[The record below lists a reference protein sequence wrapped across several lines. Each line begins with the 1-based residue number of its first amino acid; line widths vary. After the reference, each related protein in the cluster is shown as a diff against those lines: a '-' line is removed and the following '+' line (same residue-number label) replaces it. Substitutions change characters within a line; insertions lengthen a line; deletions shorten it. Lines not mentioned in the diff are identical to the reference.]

1 MNNLY
6 ALYREVNPTT
16 GVEFTATG
24 SFIACDETN
33 LIVCKASELEIYSLT
48 QIDIDQVFYYHFIYL
63 IDGRTYNIYDYEMF
77 VPYQWNYYFYEC
89 Y

>member
-6 ALYREVNPTT
+6 AIYREVNPTT

-48 QIDIDQVFYYHFIYL
+48 QIDIDQVF
-63 IDGRTYNIYDYEMF
+63 
-77 VPYQWNYYFYEC
+77 
-89 Y
+89 